1 MDPTSALLLPI
12 AAVSAGFVL
21 LVWGADRF
29 VVGAA
34 STARTLGLS
43 TMIIGLTVVG
53 FGTSAPEMLVSGM
66 AAWQGNPGLSIGN
79 ALGSNIANIG
89 LILGVTALVAPL
101 DVHSD
106 TLRREFPILLAVVL
120 FAGVLMADDHLGRLD
135 GMLLIG
141 GLCLMLYWLVTLG
154 MRMRHGDPMEREI
167 AAEVPEAQP
176 LSRAL
181 LWLVVGL
188 AVLLVSSRILVWGA
202 VEIAVSLGISD
213 LVIGL
218 TIVAIGT
225 SLPELAAAILA
236 AVKKE
241 HDIAI
246 GNVIGSNM
254 FNLLAVLPLPA
265 LISPGAFPEEVLVRD
280 LPVMGVL
287 TLALFAMAYGFG
299 GHGRIN
305 RLEGGTLLAAFIAYQ
320 VMLYVQ
326 H

>member
-1 MDPTSALLLPI
+1 MDHTSGLLLPI
-12 AAVSAGFVL
+12 AAVIAGFL
-21 LVWGADRF
+21 MLVWGADRF

-34 STARTLGLS
+34 ATARNLGISTL
-43 TMIIGLTVVG
+43 IIGLTVVG

-89 LILGVTALVAPL
+89 LILGITALITPL

-106 TLRREFPILLAVVL
+106 TLRREFPILLAVVM
-120 FAGVLMADDHLGRLD
+120 FAGVLMADGNLGHID
-135 GMLLIG
+135 GLLLLG
-141 GLCLMLYWLVTLG
+141 GLCMMLYWLVTLG
-154 MRMRHGDPMEREI
+154 MRMRRGDPMTREI
-167 AAEVPEAQP
+167 TAEVPEAQP

-181 LWLVVGL
+181 MWLVLGL
-188 AVLLVSSRILVWGA
+188 VVLLVSSRMLVWGA
-202 VEIAVSLGISD
+202 VEIAQSLGVSD

-225 SLPELAAAILA
+225 SLPELAAAIMSA
-236 AVKKE
+236 IKKE

-246 GNVIGSNM
+246 GNIIGSNM
-254 FNLLAVLPLPA
+254 FNLLAVLPLPG
-265 LISPGAFPEEVLVRD
+265 LISPGMFPEEVLVRD
-280 LPVMGVL
+280 LPVMAIM

-305 RLEGGTLLAAFIAYQ
+305 RLEGGTLLAAFVGYQ
-320 VMLYVQ
+320 LMLYIQ

>member
-1 MDPTSALLLPI
+1 MDLNAGLTLPI
-12 AAVSAGFVL
+12 AAVVAGFAL

-34 STARTLGLS
+34 SAARNLGISTL
-43 TMIIGLTVVG
+43 IIGLTVVG
-53 FGTSAPEMLVSGM
+53 FGTSAPEILVSGM

-89 LILGVTALVAPL
+89 LILGVTALIQPL

-120 FAGVLMADDHLGRLD
+120 FAGVLMADDNLGRID
-135 GMLLIG
+135 GALLLG
-141 GLCLMLYWLVTLG
+141 GLCLMLYWLVSLG
-154 MRMRHGDPMEREI
+154 MRMRRGDPMSSEI
-167 AAEVPEAQP
+167 TAEVPPPQP
-176 LSRAL
+176 LPRAI
-181 LWLVVGL
+181 LWLIVGL
-188 AVLLVSSRILVWGA
+188 VVLLLSSRMLVWGA
-202 VEIAVSLGISD
+202 VEIATSLGVSD

-218 TIVAIGT
+218 TIVAVGT
-225 SLPELAAAILA
+225 SLPELAAAVMSAI
-236 AVKKE
+236 KKE

-254 FNLLAVLPLPA
+254 FNLLAVLPLPG
-265 LISPGAFPEEVLVRD
+265 LISPGKFPEAVLMRD
-280 LPVMGVL
+280 LPVMGVM

-305 RLEGGTLLAAFIAYQ
+305 RLEGATLLAAFIGYQ
-320 VMLYVQ
+320 ITVYVQ